1 MTDIDDLKT
10 AWKELNRQLERQNT
24 LTLRQIKENKLGRF
38 RSGLRPLVFGQTL
51 QLIVGAV
58 ITIVSANFWLSHLNQ
73 LHLLLS
79 GLFLQAYGILFI
91 AFAVRDLML
100 IRQIDYSAPIVVIQK
115 QLAELGAWHIRAAI
129 WYGMAGSV
137 VWLPVLIVIL
147 HLLHAD
153 IWTQKPRAV
162 WWLLSSVLVCLA
174 FNYGLVL
181 LARTPGRCGRA
192 LAGSWIGRSVNR
204 AQAALTEIEEFEREL
219 PDVSIIIRKPLAL

>member
-38 RSGLRPLVFGQTL
+38 RSGLKPLVFGQTL

-73 LHLLLS
+73 LHPLLS

-115 QLAELGAWHIRAAI
+115 Q
-129 WYGMAGSV
+129 
-137 VWLPVLIVIL
+137 
-147 HLLHAD
+147 
-153 IWTQKPRAV
+153 
-162 WWLLSSVLVCLA
+162 
-174 FNYGLVL
+174 
-181 LARTPGRCGRA
+181 
-192 LAGSWIGRSVNR
+192 
-204 AQAALTEIEEFEREL
+204 
-219 PDVSIIIRKPLAL
+219 